1 VALSEGQPEAQNHLS
16 DLRQWVQ
23 KEAAKGSRE
32 AREVL
37 TNWQ

>member
-1 VALSEGQPEAQNHLS
+1 MALSGGQPEVQNHLS
-16 DLRQWVQ
+16 ELRQWVQ
-23 KEAAKGSRE
+23 KEAAQGSRE